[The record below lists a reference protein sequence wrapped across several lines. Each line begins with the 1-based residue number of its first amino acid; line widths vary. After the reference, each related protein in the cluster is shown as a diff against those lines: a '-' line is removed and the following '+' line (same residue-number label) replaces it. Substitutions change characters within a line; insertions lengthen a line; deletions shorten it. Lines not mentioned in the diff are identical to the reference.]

1 MRETVDGTKHRTLY
15 VGWNPM
21 DSGGSDE
28 KDVRYERWIPQAA
41 VLAHP
46 RVRAFV
52 SHCGATSVNEAIY
65 HKVPI
70 IALPF
75 FHDQVSPCGLPFPP
89 LLPLSLP
96 CSLSLPPS
104 PSLSLPLSL
113 PPSLRLTPSLV
124 TAAIPRKEG
133 RGHWR
138 SDGVLDEGHLR
149 AEGGEG
155 GHCGGAD
162 LRPGEG
168 DPERPLR
175 PNQGL
180 SRSREDRPAGRAP
193 H

>member
-75 FHDQVSPCGLPFPP
+75 FHDQVSPCGLPSPPLAPSLSP
-89 LLPLSLP
+89 LLPLSPSL
-96 CSLSLPPS
+96 SLSLPPS
-104 PSLSLPLSL
+104 LSPSLS
-113 PPSLRLTPSLV
+113 
-124 TAAIPRKEG
+124 
-133 RGHWR
+133 
-138 SDGVLDEGHLR
+138 
-149 AEGGEG
+149 
-155 GHCGGAD
+155 
-162 LRPGEG
+162 
-168 DPERPLR
+168 
-175 PNQGL
+175 
-180 SRSREDRPAGRAP
+180 
-193 H
+193 

>member
-96 CSLSLPPS
+96 
-104 PSLSLPLSL
+104 
-113 PPSLRLTPSLV
+113 PSLRLTPSLV

-155 GHCGGAD
+155 GH
-162 LRPGEG
+162 
-168 DPERPLR
+168 
-175 PNQGL
+175 
-180 SRSREDRPAGRAP
+180 
-193 H
+193 

>member
-75 FHDQVSPCGLPFPP
+75 FHDQVSPCGLPSSPCSLSLSP
-89 LLPLSLP
+89 LLPLSP
-96 CSLSLPPS
+96 SLP
-104 PSLSLPLSL
+104 L
-113 PPSLRLTPSLV
+113 PPSLWLTPSLV

-138 SDGVLDEGHLR
+138 SNGVLDEGHL
-149 AEGGEG
+149 
-155 GHCGGAD
+155 
-162 LRPGEG
+162 
-168 DPERPLR
+168 
-175 PNQGL
+175 
-180 SRSREDRPAGRAP
+180 
-193 H
+193 